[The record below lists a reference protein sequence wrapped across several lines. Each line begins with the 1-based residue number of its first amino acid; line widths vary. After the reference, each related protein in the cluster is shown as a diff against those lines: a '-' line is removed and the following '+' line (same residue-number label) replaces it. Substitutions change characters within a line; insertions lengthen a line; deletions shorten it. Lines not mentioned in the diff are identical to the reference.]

1 VDPEPAA
8 ATLPSAAPRTGL
20 GSRRVAFSLDA
31 VWLAIVAAF
40 PFVVLNFS
48 GLPVDDGDLWWTL
61 ALGRATW
68 LAGALPTSDP
78 LAYTSTPQPYLY
90 AQWLA
95 GLVLYGTY
103 RLGGYELLIVLRAA
117 IVAGTFA
124 LLYAGCRRAGA
135 APALAGI
142 CTILALPLI
151 NPGLSLRPQIL
162 ALLPFALYLEATRL
176 PAPPGSGR
184 ARLRAWLPL
193 VMVFWANVH
202 GSFLFGLGLV
212 GIALVGHVGHLAR
225 TGRPP
230 FVPVEP
236 ATTLAE
242 WARATPGGRGR
253 LSNLRLEPELGRLSW
268 LLVLSA
274 LAPLVNPYGL
284 GFLTYLRAY
293 LSVNPGHGELGG
305 MLTEWLP
312 TGLDTPGGPAF
323 FASLAAVGIAE
334 LAATW
339 RNRGWPLSHG
349 EALRLLVFGALGLRW
364 IRGIVW
370 WGLVAPAP
378 LAGALQR
385 ALGCAGAPAPPRRSP
400 ANAVLVGLAGLVAV
414 ASLPWWRGDADGT
427 SGAIERSPVVEAVDA
442 VLADPPA
449 GRPFH
454 YIAWGPYLAW
464 RGEPETRLFVDG
476 RYEAYVPSVF
486 EDYARLSEGGPGWET
501 TLDQYSVDYL
511 LLSRVG
517 QAGLVAAIESSPAWR
532 LVYAQDEVVVY
543 RPRTSPPRESVSGS

>member
-1 VDPEPAA
+1 MDPEPAA

-20 GSRRVAFSLDA
+20 ADKRVAFSLDA

-48 GLPVDDGDLWWTL
+48 ALPVDDGDLWWTL

-68 LAGALPTSDP
+68 LAGALPPSDP
-78 LAYTSTPQPYLY
+78 LAYTPTPQPYLY

-117 IVAGTFA
+117 IVAGVFA
-124 LLYAGCRRAGA
+124 LLYLGCRRAGA
-135 APALAGI
+135 VPALAGI
-142 CTILALPLI
+142 CTILALPLV

-162 ALLPFALYLEATRL
+162 ALLPFALYLDGTRL

-212 GIALVGHVGHLAR
+212 GIALVGRAAELAR
-225 TGRPP
+225 AGRPP
-230 FVPVEP
+230 VVP
-236 ATTLAE
+236 ARSGTTLAA
-242 WARATPGGRGR
+242 WSRAVPGRRTR
-253 LSNLRLEPELGRLSW
+253 LTELRLEPELRSLLW
-268 LLVLSA
+268 LLTLSA
-274 LAPLVNPYGL
+274 LAPLLNPYGL
-284 GFLTYLRAY
+284 GFLAYLRDY

-312 TGLDTPGGPAF
+312 TRLDTPGGLAY
-323 FASLAAVGIAE
+323 FASLVVVGAAV
-334 LAATW
+334 LAAAW
-339 RNRGWPLSHG
+339 RSRRSPLSYG

-378 LAGALQR
+378 LASALQR
-385 ALGCAGAPAPPRRSP
+385 GLGRPPDTAPLRRSP
-400 ANAVLVGLAGLVAV
+400 ANAVIVGLVGLVAV
-414 ASLPWWRGDADGT
+414 ASLPWWRGDTDPT

-442 VLADPPA
+442 ILADPPA

-464 RGEPETRLFVDG
+464 RGGPETRLFVDG
-476 RYEAYVPSVF
+476 RYEAYEPAVF
-486 EDYARLSEGGPGWET
+486 AEYTRLSQGEPGWET
-501 TLDQYSVDYL
+501 TLARYGVGYL

-517 QAGLVAAIESSPAWR
+517 QAGLVAAAERSPYWQQTFSSA
-532 LVYAQDEVVVY
+532 DVVVF
-543 RPRTSPPRESVSGS
+543 RRAPSGQREARSAS